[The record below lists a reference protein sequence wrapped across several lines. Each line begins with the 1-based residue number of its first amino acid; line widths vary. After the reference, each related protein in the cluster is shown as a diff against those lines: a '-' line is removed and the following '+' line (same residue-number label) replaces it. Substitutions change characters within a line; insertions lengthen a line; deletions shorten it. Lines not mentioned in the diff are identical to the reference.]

1 MQKRIL
7 QKLEWEGLGTR
18 LHFSKLGF
26 IHLHDIELGKGLLE
40 RVLCMEITK
49 ILYVA
54 MHACADVN

>member
-1 MQKRIL
+1 MSFPGLSVRMASGMQKRIL

-40 RVLCMEITK
+40 RVLCMEI
-49 ILYVA
+49 Y
-54 MHACADVN
+54 